1 MAFSDK
7 NLEAKIASIKVALK
21 QLGSS
26 LENDENVEVVRYSPL
41 REVEKPSKLVVSPK
55 NPEKADLML
64 LLEYEKERNVMLE
77 VRINHKDELLTEM
90 TILQNE
96 LYANIEEL
104 QEKVN
109 TLKSDLDYSQMQK
122 NDATKE
128 LEHFAD
134 LLQQK
139 DAEIS
144 QIISDKDK
152 YVNYYLEKTEESKIL
167 SQELSLKEPDR
178 SFMNALE
185 RRNQELLLEL
195 DHLQKS
201 LKSNT
206 SNSIQLQDL
215 NQKLKLTEEK
225 YEKCIKDHQLE
236 TSALLSKINKLEE
249 TLSKP
254 ISEDLYEKVIQ
265 YQDKLQSISK
275 YKDIYSAICRNLSI
289 SEQSYDELLAKIQD
303 LQSKSSLIDKY
314 EIILNKI
321 SEELSCN
328 PEKAPEKIKSLIEN
342 STVSIKLYEKL
353 ADLLVQC
360 SPKGR
365 FESLPSCHQVW
376 KWVTRILEDYM
387 ILKKEAQR
395 KKD

>member
-41 REVEKPSKLVVSPK
+41 RDVEKPSKHIVSPK
-55 NPEKADLML
+55 SPEKADLML
-64 LLEYEKERNVMLE
+64 LLEYEKERNTMLE

-128 LEHFAD
+128 LEHFAE

-139 DAEIS
+139 DVEIS

-178 SFMNALE
+178 SFMNALVYY
-185 RRNQELLLEL
+185 
-195 DHLQKS
+195 
-201 LKSNT
+201 
-206 SNSIQLQDL
+206 I
-215 NQKLKLTEEK
+215 
-225 YEKCIKDHQLE
+225 
-236 TSALLSKINKLEE
+236 
-249 TLSKP
+249 
-254 ISEDLYEKVIQ
+254 
-265 YQDKLQSISK
+265 
-275 YKDIYSAICRNLSI
+275 
-289 SEQSYDELLAKIQD
+289 
-303 LQSKSSLIDKY
+303 
-314 EIILNKI
+314 
-321 SEELSCN
+321 
-328 PEKAPEKIKSLIEN
+328 
-342 STVSIKLYEKL
+342 
-353 ADLLVQC
+353 
-360 SPKGR
+360 
-365 FESLPSCHQVW
+365 
-376 KWVTRILEDYM
+376 
-387 ILKKEAQR
+387 
-395 KKD
+395 